1 MEHPKELPEFEISD
15 VDEHERIAQEK
26 EEEEST
32 SQNQPGSPKK
42 YIYCGRRHMECTVS
56 MTFLEICPG
65 LHAAA
70 KNCKICEKLENS
82 SSQ

>member
-42 YIYCGRRHMECTVS
+42 YIYCGRRHMDCVQ
-56 MTFLEICPG
+56 FL
-65 LHAAA
+65 
-70 KNCKICEKLENS
+70 
-82 SSQ
+82 